1 MRVVNAEISANY
13 DNISNK
19 LPRKDSA
26 EIHYFV
32 DDDSGKEWVVFNIFV
47 SEREDDYITM
57 SVELEELLSSVA
69 KVIKE
74 ERVE

>member
-1 MRVVNAEISANY
+1 MRTITAEISANY
-13 DNISNK
+13 NDVSRK
-19 LPRKDSA
+19 LRRANSV
-26 EIHYFV
+26 EIFYFV
-32 DDDSGKEWVVFNIFV
+32 DDDSNKEYVQFNIFV

-74 ERVE
+74 ERKE